1 MPVEDNIEKS
11 KNHLLW
17 PARNPCWECG
27 RFNVQD
33 ASDDGGG
40 LVKGRI
46 TGEDSARCIP
56 PPPPLL
62 RPRIS
67 PQSGERPGGA
77 TTIESIIRWHDE
89 SWPDLSSDLTTRLE
103 LRSQTWSLL
112 HDDSTDSFACW
123 CRCCS
128 QLSPRQGTFYSF
140 LGLFFW
146 RYSIH
151 RYTMDIRGFQ
161 KLDLAFSQI
170 WNHLL
175 NDKISCSC
183 SLPPDW
189 QVHKLGRCDSYLWK
203 HYPLTHWLTGVTARR
218 YYR

>member
-1 MPVEDNIEKS
+1 MSYWAHTLHKAGAKQRPVAVQELGESEKQTPVVCFDAGGKYINS
-11 KNHLLW
+11 C
-17 PARNPCWECG
+17 R
-27 RFNVQD
+27 QD
-33 ASDDGGG
+33 ARCKWRRGG
-40 LVKGRI
+40 LVEKI
-46 TGEDSARCIP
+46 SGEDSARCTP

-103 LRSQTWSLL
+103 LRSETWSLL

-140 LGLFFW
+140 LGLFFL

-151 RYTMDIRGFQ
+151 RYTMDIRGFR

-183 SLPPDW
+183 SLPPD
-189 QVHKLGRCDSYLWK
+189 
-203 HYPLTHWLTGVTARR
+203 
-218 YYR
+218 

>member
-1 MPVEDNIEKS
+1 MSYWAHTYCIRQEQS
-11 KNHLLW
+11 KDLLQFKNWGNLRSKHLLSALMQVASTSTL
-17 PARNPCWECG
+17 PDKM
-27 RFNVQD
+27 QD
-33 ASDDGGG
+33 ASGDGE
-40 LVKGRI
+40 GRI
-46 TGEDSARCIP
+46 SGEDSARCTP

-103 LRSQTWSLL
+103 LRSETWSLL

-140 LGLFFW
+140 LGLFFL

-151 RYTMDIRGFQ
+151 RYTMDIRGFR

-183 SLPPDW
+183 SLPPD
-189 QVHKLGRCDSYLWK
+189 
-203 HYPLTHWLTGVTARR
+203 
-218 YYR
+218 